1 MARSDRRT
9 PQQRSRKQGGAQGQ
23 GQGHAQGHTEAPP
36 LTEDQREALKALSER
51 TASLAQEL
59 RDAQSSGRDALI
71 EALAPLDQQDEAVV
85 VAYAS
90 HLATVRGAEARDAA
104 DVAQALG
111 ELAARREV
119 AREARR
125 SRLRLRSAGFPSS
138 LTIPSGPPAVTA
150 TDGHELT
157 PPTPITSISPQSRRR
172 RQLVEALATRTR
184 ESGEVA
190 LLLAWQ
196 EGMDPENVRGYSLAL
211 DFWLRGVSGF
221 SVSEPMSRTRFR
233 REIAE
238 TLQMDGQRVPTVKLT
253 WAGARRLLR
262 EALAVNEWR
271 GTEPAAEFQAQRGAI
286 EERLLAE
293 PDDDEA
299 RAEIAEE
306 EARYE
311 REGDRPFIGD
321 GMEADE
327 TIANWLG
334 AWCFGDYGLTW
345 DLLSNENP
353 LRSGATR
360 ADYIALRRQWASE
373 ADPGALRLMLIREQQ
388 QRASALWTPT
398 AVGRLT
404 GSSAKELEV
413 FWSVVL
419 HETPIAGQLDEM
431 PMATLAS
438 QETGR
443 HWYWTAYTVARDA
456 TASLWLISRQR
467 DEGAASQALTVD
479 ELQKRAQEARETA
492 EKTAQTAPENPRDP
506 RTMEVVRAV
515 TGALATV
522 LHYDDALIV
531 KLPLDESV
539 YRKAIEDAR
548 NMNNH
553 ERAAALL
560 ERMLGRF
567 PDQTQTRFELGVEQY
582 LVSDQY
588 SNQNEEEAANTWLD
602 RAIATM
608 TTVAEEDH
616 TAEHV
621 QGVAELLA
629 RRGQARAAEE
639 KLREALT
646 LDSSRAT
653 LHADL
658 SSVLM
663 ARVAGEDVDEPE
675 KLTEEQQKPLIQE
688 ALSELREAARL
699 DSSLPGVFTRMGAI
713 YEMLGQSE
721 DARIAYEGAIQR
733 DTQDATAHYALGSL
747 LLGRKEDAAA
757 LPHFEAAV
765 QLEPLA
771 VSFRLALAANY
782 IALNRAREA
791 TRELDLI
798 DRLQPNL
805 PQVRELREILA
816 HQQHQK
822 K

>member
-9 PQQRSRKQGGAQGQ
+9 PQQRAKKQGSA
-23 GQGHAQGHTEAPP
+23 QGHAEAPP
-36 LTEDQREALKALSER
+36 LTGEQRDALKQLTGR
-51 TASLAQEL
+51 TASLAKGL
-59 RDAQSSGRDALI
+59 RDAQSGGRDALI
-71 EALAPLDQQDEAVV
+71 EALAPLDQEDEAVAL
-85 VAYAS
+85 AYAA

-119 AREARR
+119 SREARR

-138 LTIPSGPPAVTA
+138 LNIPAGPPAITA

-157 PPTPITSISPQSRRR
+157 PPTPITSISSISPQGRWR
-172 RQLVEALATRTR
+172 RQLVEAVATRSR
-184 ESGEVA
+184 ESGEIA

-211 DFWLRGVSGF
+211 DFWHVGVSGF

-271 GTEPAAEFQAQRGAI
+271 GTEPVEDFQKNRALI

-299 RAEIAEE
+299 STEIAEE
-306 EARYE
+306 TIRFE
-311 REGDRPFIGD
+311 REGDRPLIGNS
-321 GMEADE
+321 MEADE
-327 TIANWLG
+327 TVANWLG

-345 DLLSNENP
+345 DLLSDDNP
-353 LRSGATR
+353 LRKGSTR
-360 ADYIALRRQWASE
+360 DEYIALRRQWASE
-373 ADPGALRLMLIREQQ
+373 ADPGALRLMLIREQP
-388 QRASALWTPT
+388 QRASALWTPA
-398 AVGRLT
+398 AVGRLA

-413 FWSVVL
+413 FWSVTL
-419 HETPIAGQLDEM
+419 RETPLAGQLDEM
-431 PMATLAS
+431 PMATLVS

-456 TASLWLISRQR
+456 ASGFWLISRQR
-467 DEGAASQALTVD
+467 DEGAASQALTVE
-479 ELQKRAQEARETA
+479 ELQKRAQEARDSA
-492 EKTAQTAPENPRDP
+492 EKTAQTVPENPRDP
-506 RTMEVVRAV
+506 KTMEVVRAV

-531 KLPLDESV
+531 KLPLDEAV
-539 YRKAIEDAR
+539 YRTAIDDAR
-548 NMNNH
+548 TMNNH

-567 PDQTQTRFELGVEQY
+567 PDQAQTRFELGVEQY
-582 LVSDQY
+582 LVSEQY
-588 SNQNEEEAANTWLD
+588 GSQGEDEAANAWLD

-608 TTVAEEDH
+608 TTVAEQDP
-616 TAEHV
+616 TAEHL

-639 KLREALT
+639 KLREALN
-646 LDSSRAT
+646 LDASRASI
-653 LHADL
+653 HADL

-663 ARVAGEDVDEPE
+663 ARVSGEAEDEPE
-675 KLTEEQQKPLIQE
+675 ELTEEQQKPLIRE

-699 DSSLPGVFTRMGAI
+699 DGSLPGIFTRMGAI
-713 YEMLGQSE
+713 YEVLGQPE
-721 DARIAYEGAIQR
+721 DARIAYEGAIER
-733 DTQDATAHYALGSL
+733 DAQDATAHYALGSM
-747 LLGRKEDAAA
+747 LLGRKEDAAS

-782 IALNRAREA
+782 VALNRAREA

-805 PQVRELREILA
+805 PQVSELREILA

>member
-9 PQQRSRKQGGAQGQ
+9 PQQRARKQAGGGQ
-23 GQGHAQGHTEAPP
+23 DHAGAPP
-36 LTEDQREALKALSER
+36 LTDEQRDALKEVTGR

-59 RDAQSSGRDALI
+59 RDAQSGGRDAMI
-71 EALAPLDQQDEAVV
+71 EALAPLDQQDEAVML
-85 VAYAS
+85 AYAA
-90 HLATVRGAEARDAA
+90 HLATVRGTEAKDAA

-138 LTIPSGPPAVTA
+138 LNIPAGPPAITA
-150 TDGHELT
+150 TDGRELT
-157 PPTPITSISPQSRRR
+157 PPTPMTPITSIAPQERWR

-196 EGMDPENVRGYSLAL
+196 EGLDPENVRGYSLAL
-211 DFWLRGVSGF
+211 DFWHTGVSGY

-253 WAGARRLLR
+253 WAGARRLLQ
-262 EALAVNEWR
+262 EALTVNAWR
-271 GTEPAAEFQAQRGAI
+271 DSEPAAEFEAHRALI

-306 EARYE
+306 DARFE
-311 REGDRPFIGD
+311 REGDRPLIGAS
-321 GMEADE
+321 MEADE

-345 DLLSNENP
+345 DLLSNDNP
-353 LRSGATR
+353 LRRGSTR
-360 ADYIALRRQWASE
+360 EEYLALRRQWASE
-373 ADPGALRLMLIREQQ
+373 AEPGALRLMLIREQQ
-388 QRASALWTPT
+388 QRASALWTP
-398 AVGRLT
+398 ASAGRLA

-413 FWSVVL
+413 FWSVTL
-419 HETPIAGQLDEM
+419 RETPLAGQLDEM
-431 PMATLAS
+431 PMATLS
-438 QETGR
+438 SPETGR
-443 HWYWTAYTVARDA
+443 HWYWTAYTVGRDA
-456 TASLWLISRQR
+456 ASSLWLISHSR
-467 DEGAASQALTVD
+467 DEGAASQALTAD

-492 EKTAQTAPENPRDP
+492 EKTAQTVPENPRDP

-539 YRKAIEDAR
+539 YRTAIDDAR

-560 ERMLGRF
+560 ERMLGKF

-582 LVSDQY
+582 LVADQY
-588 SNQNEEEAANTWLD
+588 GSQGEEEAANAWLD

-608 TTVAEEDH
+608 TTVAEQDR

-621 QGVAELLA
+621 QAVAELLA
-629 RRGQARAAEE
+629 RRGHARAAEE
-639 KLREALT
+639 KLRDALT
-646 LDSSRAT
+646 LDASRAS

-658 SSVLM
+658 SSALM
-663 ARVAGEDVDEPE
+663 TRVSGENVDQNG
-675 KLTEEQQKPLIQE
+675 KLTDDEQKPLVRE

-699 DSSLPGVFTRMGAI
+699 DSSLPGIFTRMGAI
-713 YEMLGQSE
+713 YEVLGQPE
-721 DARIAYEGAIQR
+721 DARIAYEGAIER

-747 LLGRKEDAAA
+747 LLSRQEDAAA

-782 IALNRAREA
+782 VAMNRAREA

-805 PQVRELREILA
+805 PQVQELREILA
-816 HQQHQK
+816 RQQHQK